1 MNGRTKLQKA
11 SSLLVILSKIVVALM
26 ILNAIFMFLLRPLF
40 VKIVH
45 ILFDNDFV
53 FKIYTIIKNTLS
65 VLPDKMNHIIFGFI
79 PEPHTNQW
87 GTHLEDATASAG
99 TSWMFKLLIALI
111 VIAALYFIT
120 ILFRKH
126 YGDIAP
132 FKNDK
137 EARKL
142 KKEIIKSTD
151 SRILDKPKNS
161 SNKEAHTR
169 NVFKWIFNKKVREER
184 RKHKS
189 DRIAKR
195 TIRRCLV
202 LIKTTKEQGQ
212 PAPVK
217 HYKIIFNNP
226 SHTEASNKVFSK
238 IKDLHNKLI
247 QFTKVTFDQYKQP
260 KDRSIYTFEGSIEVA
275 DIEARSIRKKRSGN
289 NSSDLSENQG
299 STEIENNGEGN
310 FPLDLLV
317 DRSTKIE
324 EQKEA
329 AQDFAKD
336 KILDLDEYFATTD
349 VQADLSDYNVGNSSV
364 AYYYKPRYSNVSRS
378 KQKIQ
383 EDLIDVLKMSEIMV
397 TKEADIIVINVG
409 LPQKYWIDIDNRAT
423 ISQAMK
429 NAKDPLHTIFG
440 IGVDNS
446 IVNYAISDAPHMI
459 ISGSTGSGKSVGVN
473 YILTSI
479 SYNST
484 PEDVEFGLIDP
495 KMVEFTVY
503 EDHPSNIVKPIT
515 DAEDAITF
523 LKYVVYNMEDRY
535 KAISKE
541 KVRNIEGYNKKMRK
555 KGKPIMKKML
565 VVIDEFADLIMV
577 GGKDV
582 EKQVTRITQMGRAAG
597 IHLLL
602 ATQRPSVDVLTG
614 LIKNNMITRLAYQ
627 LSSGIDSKTA
637 LDEYGAETL
646 KGQGDSLLKWK
657 GQTPMTR
664 MQGGFLEDDEVENIV
679 NYMSE
684 NYEKNPHV
692 DYQARVA
699 REENEDGDKESAA
712 YQQSVSDL
720 NAARMQFEQDN
731 AQQPTEDTT
740 TDVETN
746 DTQEKGEPDKIKT
759 VTLNPMDFINKDKN
773 QEQAENND
781 KPSKSIQTPPQESI
795 EPTVPKNKASGNRR
809 KTKEEM
815 SEIDNL
821 ILNKAFE
828 NVEKRRKNRKK
839 KVR

>member
-11 SSLLVILSKIVVALM
+11 SSLLAILAKIVVVLM
-26 ILNAIFMFLLRPLF
+26 VLNAIFMFLLRPLF

-45 ILFDNDFV
+45 ILFDNDFI
-53 FKIYTIIKNTLS
+53 FKIYTIVKDTFS
-65 VLPDKMNHIIFGFI
+65 VLPDKINDFIFGLI

-87 GTHLEDATASAG
+87 GTNLEHSMAGAG
-99 TSWMFKLLIALI
+99 TTWMLRLVIILI
-111 VIAALYFIT
+111 VIAVLYFIT

-132 FKNDK
+132 FKNDR
-137 EARKL
+137 EARRL
-142 KKEIIKSTD
+142 KKEIIKTTD
-151 SRILDKPKNS
+151 SRIFDKGKGS
-161 SNKEAHTR
+161 SNKDAHTW
-169 NVFKWIFNKKVREER
+169 NVFKWIFNKKVRVER
-184 RKHKS
+184 RRHKS

-217 HYKIIFNNP
+217 QYKIVFDNP
-226 SHTEASNKVFSK
+226 DHTEASNKLFSK

-275 DIEARSIRKKRSGN
+275 DIEAKSIRKRRNGN
-289 NSSDLSENQG
+289 QSSVADESQSSADAG
-299 STEIENNGEGN
+299 SQKEGN
-310 FPLDLLV
+310 FPLELLV

-349 VQADLSDYNVGNSSV
+349 VQADLSYYNVGNSSV

-378 KQKIQ
+378 KNKIQ

-409 LPQKYWIDIDNRAT
+409 LPKEYWIDIDNRST
-423 ISQAMK
+423 ISKAMK

-446 IVNYAISDAPHMI
+446 IVNYPISKAPHMI
-459 ISGSTGSGKSVGVN
+459 IAGSTGSGKSVGVN

-479 SYNST
+479 TYKST

-515 DAEDAITF
+515 NAEDAITF

-582 EKQVTRITQMGRAAG
+582 EHQVTRITQMGRAAG

-614 LIKNNMITRLAYQ
+614 VIKNNMVTRIAYQ
-627 LSSGIDSKTA
+627 VSSGIDSKTS

-646 KGQGDSLLKWK
+646 KGQGDSLLKWQ
-657 GQTPMTR
+657 GQKPLIR
-664 MQGGFLEDDEVENIV
+664 MQGGFLEDDEVENV
-679 NYMSE
+679 VSYMAD

-692 DYQARVA
+692 DYKARVA
-699 REENEDGDKESAA
+699 REEGEEIDEESAA
-712 YQQSVSDL
+712 YQESVSSL
-720 NAARMQFEQDN
+720 NQSRMEFDQEN
-731 AQQPTEDTT
+731 AQNTVEDTKLDT
-740 TDVETN
+740 EPSKTQDEVETN
-746 DTQEKGEPDKIKT
+746 EVKT
-759 VTLNPMDFINKDKN
+759 VTLNPIEYMDKAKKKDQASSDNKAI
-773 QEQAENND
+773 EEN
-781 KPSKSIQTPPQESI
+781 PQE
-795 EPTVPKNKASGNRR
+795 EDEVKHPPKKPSGNRR

-839 KVR
+839 KV

>member
-11 SSLLVILSKIVVALM
+11 SSLLVILSKIVVVLM
-26 ILNAIFMFLLRPLF
+26 ILDAIFMFLLRPLF

-53 FKIYTIIKNTLS
+53 FKIYTIIKDTFS
-65 VLPDKMNHIIFGFI
+65 VLPNKMNHIIFGFT

-87 GTHLEDATASAG
+87 GAHLEDATASAG
-99 TSWMFKLLIALI
+99 TSWMFNLLIALI
-111 VIAALYFIT
+111 VIAVLYFIT

-132 FKNDK
+132 FKNDR

-142 KKEIIKSTD
+142 KKEIIKTTD
-151 SRILDKPKNS
+151 SRIIDKAKNHGH
-161 SNKEAHTR
+161 KEANTR

-184 RKHKS
+184 RKLKS
-189 DRIAKR
+189 DRIAKH

-226 SHTEASNKVFSK
+226 SHTEAGNKVFSK

-247 QFTKVTFDQYKQP
+247 QFTQVTFDQYKQP
-260 KDRSIYTFEGSIEVA
+260 KDRSKYTFEGSIEVA
-275 DIEARSIRKKRSGN
+275 EIEARSIRNQRN
-289 NSSDLSENQG
+289 NNQ
-299 STEIENNGEGN
+299 SISNSKNEEAADEDSQIEGN
-310 FPLDLLV
+310 FPLDLLK
-317 DRSTKIE
+317 DRSTDIE
-324 EQKEA
+324 QQKQSAET
-329 AQDFAKD
+329 FAKD

-349 VQADLSDYNVGNSSV
+349 VQADLSHYNVGNSSV

-378 KQKIQ
+378 KNKIQ
-383 EDLIDVLKMSEIMV
+383 EDLVDVLKMSEVMV
-397 TKEADIIVINVG
+397 TKDANIIVINVG
-409 LPQKYWIDIDNRAT
+409 LPKEHWIDIDNRKT
-423 ISQAMK
+423 ISSAMK

-446 IVNYAISDAPHMI
+446 IINYAISDAPHMI
-459 ISGSTGSGKSVGVN
+459 IAGSTGSGKSVGLN
-473 YILTSI
+473 YILTAI

-484 PEDVEFGLIDP
+484 SSDVEFGLIDP
-495 KMVEFTVY
+495 KMVELTVF

-541 KVRNIEGYNKKMRK
+541 KVRNIEGYNKKMLK
-555 KGKPIMKKML
+555 KGKPIMKKLL
-565 VVIDEFADLIMV
+565 VVIEEFADLMIV
-577 GGKDV
+577 AGKDV
-582 EKQVTRITQMGRAAG
+582 EQQVTRITQMGRAAG
-597 IHLLL
+597 IHLLIV
-602 ATQRPSVDVLTG
+602 TQRPSVDVITG
-614 LIKNNMITRLAYQ
+614 VIKNNMITRLGYQ
-627 LSSGIDSKTA
+627 LSSSVDSKTT

-657 GQTPMTR
+657 GQTPLIR
-664 MQGGFLEDDEVENIV
+664 MQGGFLEDDEVGDIVSYMAENFES
-679 NYMSE
+679 NS
-684 NYEKNPHV
+684 HV
-692 DYQARVA
+692 DYKARVA
-699 REENEDGDKESAA
+699 REEGEETDEESAA
-712 YQQSVSDL
+712 YQESISSL
-720 NAARMQFEQDN
+720 NATRMEFEQDN
-731 AQQPTEDTT
+731 AQQPTEDTNT
-740 TDVETN
+740 GVEAN
-746 DTQEKGEPDKIKT
+746 ETQGEVEKDKIKT
-759 VTLNPMDFINKDKN
+759 VTLNPMDFIKKDEN
-773 QEQAENND
+773 QEQARKNE
-781 KPSKSIQTPPQESI
+781 KPSENVQTPTQESI
-795 EPTVPKNKASGNRR
+795 EPTVPKNKPSGNRR

>member
-1 MNGRTKLQKA
+1 MNNRTKLQKT
-11 SSLLVILSKIVVALM
+11 SSLLALLSKIVVVLM
-26 ILNAIFMFLLRPLF
+26 ILNAVFIFLLRPII
-40 VKIVH
+40 VYIVH
-45 ILFDNDFV
+45 ILFDNDFI
-53 FKIYTIIKNTLS
+53 FKIYTIVKDAFS
-65 VLPDKMNHIIFGFI
+65 VLPDKLNNIIFGFI
-79 PEPHTNQW
+79 PEPHTNKW
-87 GTHLEDATASAG
+87 GEQLEHI
-99 TSWMFKLLIALI
+99 TSGMGMNLMFKLLILLI
-111 VIAALYFIT
+111 IFITLYGVT

-126 YGDIAP
+126 QGEIAP
-132 FKNDK
+132 YKNDR
-137 EARKL
+137 EAKRL
-142 KKEIIKSTD
+142 KKEIIKTTN
-151 SRILDKPKNS
+151 SRFFDKSKS
-161 SNKEAHTR
+161 RGSKDAATW
-169 NVFKWIFNKKVREER
+169 NVFKWVFNKKVREER
-184 RKHKS
+184 NRYKG

-195 TIRRCLV
+195 TIRHCLV
-202 LIKTTKEQGQ
+202 LIQTTKEKGQ

-217 HYKIIFNNP
+217 QYKVIFNNP
-226 SHTEASNKVFSK
+226 DNMEAGDKVFSK

-275 DIEARSIRKKRSGN
+275 DIEAKSISKRR
-289 NSSDLSENQG
+289 NSNQG
-299 STEIENNGEGN
+299 SAIDESQSATDAGSQNEGN
-310 FPLDLLV
+310 FPLELLV

-329 AQDFAKD
+329 AQEFAKD

-349 VQADLSDYNVGNSSV
+349 VQADLSYYNVGNSSV
-364 AYYYKPRYSNVSRS
+364 AYYYKPRYSNVNRS
-378 KQKIQ
+378 KNKIQ
-383 EDLIDVLKMSEIMV
+383 DDLIDVLKMSEIMV

-409 LPQKYWIDIDNRAT
+409 LPKKYWIDIDNRST
-423 ISQAMK
+423 ISKAMK
-429 NAKDPLHTIFG
+429 NATDPLHTIFG

-446 IVNYAISDAPHMI
+446 IINYPISKAPHMI
-459 ISGSTGSGKSVGVN
+459 IAGSTGSGKSVGVN

-479 SYNST
+479 TYNST

-515 DAEDAITF
+515 NAEDAITF

-582 EKQVTRITQMGRAAG
+582 EHQVTRITQMGRAAG

-614 LIKNNMITRLAYQ
+614 VIKNNMITRLAYQ
-627 LSSGIDSKTA
+627 VSSGIDSKTS

-646 KGQGDSLLKWK
+646 KGQGDSLLKWL
-657 GQTPMTR
+657 GQTPLIR
-664 MQGGFLEDDEVENIV
+664 MQGGFLEDEEVENV
-679 NYMSE
+679 VSYMAE

-692 DYQARVA
+692 DYKARVA
-699 REENEDGDKESAA
+699 REEGEDEDGELAA
-712 YQQSVSDL
+712 YQESVSSL
-720 NAARMQFEQDN
+720 NQSRMEFEQDK
-731 AQQPTEDTT
+731 AQQPIEDNETKATES
-740 TDVETN
+740 
-746 DTQEKGEPDKIKT
+746 EKEAKKDEMKT
-759 VTLNPMDFINKDKN
+759 VTLNPLDYINKPKNSNQIVDDKN
-773 QEQAENND
+773 
-781 KPSKSIQTPPQESI
+781 PI
-795 EPTVPKNKASGNRR
+795 EPTKSEDADLKPTKAKSSGNRR

-828 NVEKRRKNRKK
+828 NVEKRRKNRKN
-839 KVR
+839 KV